1 MIRVFL
7 KPTNKKSHHR
17 ETSHFSIVGF
27 IIRLILKPFYLLLRL
42 QMQVV
47 SHTIT
52 LGLQIAIV
60 KLIWSY
66 LNRYILLNL

>member
-1 MIRVFL
+1 MIRMLL
-7 KPTNKKSHHR
+7 KSTNKESHHR

-60 KLIWSY
+60 KLIWSN
-66 LNRYILLNL
+66 LNRYVFLYL

>member
-7 KPTNKKSHHR
+7 KSTNKESHHR

-27 IIRLILKPFYLLLRL
+27 IIRLILKPSYLLSHL

-60 KLIWSY
+60 KLVWSN
-66 LNRYILLNL
+66 LNRHILLNL